1 MRFIKNFQIIWEEFS
16 FFFTVFHNAFDLLGC
31 GYSTEPG
38 RQAHTGSGGL
48 RYAAKILYEIM
59 LAGFLCLT
67 KPAFM
72 RRPWRITPCPAVLGW
87 AFLCFVGIISTVSR
101 QLRYSPSRACVC
113 LPPGFLTLWLYLP
126 SCRFAHGYC
135 RGLALGMF
143 VILLRFLLG
152 CCRGLAL
159 YMFVICVCFARSPP
173 GSLCA
178 CLLFFYA
185 FPSAVAVGSLRPSP
199 ASHRVSS

>member
-1 MRFIKNFQIIWEEFS
+1 MRFIKNFQIIWEEFP

-72 RRPWRITPCPAVLGW
+72 RRPWRITPCPAIHGW
-87 AFLCFVGIISTVSR
+87 AFLCFMCIILQYLNSFASR
-101 QLRYSPSRACVC
+101 LHEGV
-113 LPPGFLTLWLYLP
+113 
-126 SCRFAHGYC
+126 
-135 RGLALGMF
+135 
-143 VILLRFLLG
+143 
-152 CCRGLAL
+152 
-159 YMFVICVCFARSPP
+159 
-173 GSLCA
+173 
-178 CLLFFYA
+178 
-185 FPSAVAVGSLRPSP
+185 PSP
-199 ASHRVSS
+199 GCVPGLTVFLRCDWMFICG